1 MAITSE
7 IVKKLRDKTGAGMMD
22 CRKALTENNGD
33 FDASIDWLRKKG
45 QKVAALRGD
54 REAKEGVVLAKTTSD
69 NKTGITLCVSS
80 ETDFVSK
87 NAEFIAFAQSIMD
100 AAIENNVK
108 SVDELNEVHING
120 AKIADLINDK
130 LASIGEK
137 IGVSK
142 FERIDAEFVSSYIH
156 GANRMGVLVGLN
168 KALPEVGKDIAMQ
181 IAAMNPIAIDQEG
194 IDASVINREIE
205 IGKEQARQ
213 EGKPESML
221 EQRHMDLAASI
232 QKVTED
238 AVLRMGRM
246 IHRETGMKNLVLA
259 GGVALNCVANGKLL
273 REGPFESIWIQPAA
287 GDAGGALGAALF
299 VHHQLLEGAFLE
311 LDLVQ
316 NLTRLGIRHLKRFP
330 GLSA

>member
-1 MAITSE
+1 MSTITAAD
-7 IVKKLRDKTGAGMMD
+7 INKLRQATGAGMMD

-33 FDASIDWLRKKG
+33 VEAAIDWLRKKG

-54 REAKEGVVLAKTTSD
+54 REAKEGVVLAKTTAD

-100 AAIENNVK
+100 AAISSNVK
-108 SVDELNEVHING
+108 SVDELNEVEING

-168 KALPEVGKDIAMQ
+168 KENAEVGKDMAMQ
-181 IAAMNPIAIDQEG
+181 IAAMNPVAVDSSSVSAEVIEREKGIIVDLIKNDPKMAGKPDEMISKIA
-194 IDASVINREIE
+194 
-205 IGKEQARQ
+205 
-213 EGKPESML
+213 EGKLNSFFKESTL
-221 EQRHMDLAASI
+221 VAQAFVKDGALSVGDYLKSKDADL
-232 QKVTED
+232 KV
-238 AVLRMGRM
+238 LSFKR
-246 IHRETGMKNLVLA
+246 
-259 GGVALNCVANGKLL
+259 VALG
-273 REGPFESIWIQPAA
+273 
-287 GDAGGALGAALF
+287 
-299 VHHQLLEGAFLE
+299 
-311 LDLVQ
+311 
-316 NLTRLGIRHLKRFP
+316 
-330 GLSA
+330 